1 MKKKDIIPFKAA
13 LESFLKKKKWI
24 KKIKG
29 YQIIDNWENLAGKE
43 IALSSQPIKIQD
55 KCLFLAVKS
64 NVWANELNLRKG
76 ELIGKI
82 NQEAGEKIIS
92 NILFKVR
99 RPQFKD
105 G

>member
-1 MKKKDIIPFKAA
+1 MKKKDIVPFKIA
-13 LESFLKKKKWI
+13 LENFLKKKKWI

-105 G
+105 D

>member
-1 MKKKDIIPFKAA
+1 MKKKEIIPFKQA
-13 LESFLKKKKWI
+13 LKEFFKEKKWS

-29 YQIIDNWENLAGKE
+29 YQIISNWENLVGKE
-43 IALSSQPIKIQD
+43 IAKSSQPIKIQD

-76 ELIGKI
+76 ELVEKI
-82 NQEAGEKIIS
+82 NREAGEEIIS

-99 RPQFKD
+99 RSQFID
-105 G
+105 S

>member
-13 LESFLKKKKWI
+13 LENFLKEKKWS

-29 YQIIDNWENLAGKE
+29 YQIISDWENLVGKE
-43 IALSSQPIKIQD
+43 IAQASQPIKIQD

-76 ELIGKI
+76 ELIEKI
-82 NQEAGEKIIS
+82 NRKAGEKIIS
-92 NILFKVR
+92 NIMFKIR

-105 G
+105 S